1 MKLCRECNVQKS
13 LSEFYKHAAMGDGH
27 LNKCIPC
34 VKSRVGKHREANLEA
49 IREYDKK
56 RANEP
61 HRVQARKDYQQTE
74 AGKLSKK
81 RAMDAY
87 HKRYPMAYAAH
98 FVTRNAVRDGKLIP
112 ETFCSVCNSTEKI
125 EAHHDDYTKPLDVRW
140 LCDKCHRAWHRS
152 NKPIYQ

>member
-13 LSEFYKHAAMGDGH
+13 LSEFYKHAAMSDGH

-34 VKSRVGKHREANLEA
+34 VKSRVSKHREANLEV

-56 RANEP
+56 RGDEP
-61 HRVQARKDYQQTE
+61 HRVQARKDYQKTE

-81 RAMDAY
+81 SAMDAY
-87 HKRYPMAYAAH
+87 KKRYPMTYAAH
-98 FVTRNAVRDGKLIP
+98 IVTRNAVRDGKLIP
-112 ETFCSVCNSTEKI
+112 ASCCSVCNSTEKI
-125 EAHHDDYTKPLDVRW
+125 EGHHDDYTKPLDVRW
-140 LCDKCHRAWHRS
+140 LCEKCHKAWHRS